1 MNELQNTNTK
11 TEVAEKKYFTLL
23 PQNLTEA
30 TDLAERYSKS
40 GMVPKNYIN
49 NPGAIL
55 AAWDFG
61 GSLGLGLMQSLQ
73 GIAVINGMPTLWG
86 DAALAV
92 VMASGLLDDID
103 ESIPGQCTVIRKG
116 KKPKTTYFSMEDAAL
131 AGLTRKEG
139 PWKQYPK
146 RMLQM
151 RNRAFALRDSFADV
165 LKGMQ
170 IAEEVQDYVNPYPN
184 AVNVE
189 PKKFE
194 SVLNENKSEIVSEHP
209 ESKDLNLS
217 LDEMNQMLKLQT
229 SIRTL
234 RKSKEDVISRKFSAD
249 AIRIMDSLIDNC
261 FVGKTL
267 AELQEQEAFLTE
279 LK

>member
-1 MNELQNTNTK
+1 MNELQVTNTK
-11 TEVAEKKYFTLL
+11 TEVSEKKYFTLL

-30 TDLAERYSKS
+30 TELAERYSKS
-40 GMVPKNYIN
+40 GMVPKNYVN

-92 VMASGLLDDID
+92 VMASGQLEDID
-103 ESIPGQCTVIRKG
+103 ESIAGQCTVIRKG

-131 AGLTRKEG
+131 AGLTKKEG
-139 PWKQYPK
+139 TWRQYPK

-151 RNRAFALRDSFADV
+151 RNRAFALRDSFADI

-184 AVNVE
+184 ALNVE

-194 SVLNENKSEIVSEHP
+194 SVLSSAPSVNNVEPQLP
-209 ESKDLNLS
+209 ETNLS
-217 LDEMNQMLKLQT
+217 IDEMNETLELHTK
-229 SIRTL
+229 IREL
-234 RKSKEDVISRKFSAD
+234 RKLKDDVIRVQFKNPDDIANMD
-249 AIRIMDSLIDNC
+249 AVIDGG

-267 AELQEQEAFLTE
+267 QDLRDQADFLIN
-279 LK
+279 L